1 MTYEAYVVSRT
12 STRPQVDSALPVM
25 DAGCGPGHATAHLAA
40 AGADAR
46 GLSPEMVAEA
56 RQRHPDIRFEV
67 GNLRFFSCSERLAA
81 HRRSGKRM
89 RDASA

>member
-1 MTYEAYVVSRT
+1 
-12 STRPQVDSALPVM
+12 M